1 MCSAVL
7 GATILKERLGLLGKF
22 GCALCLLGSVL
33 LVLHAP
39 PDKDI
44 QTIDDVLDLS
54 VQPRMTDLPL
64 TRTANCFTNHIP

>member
-1 MCSAVL
+1 VL

-44 QTIDDVLDLS
+44 QTIDEVLDLA

-64 TRTANCFTNHIP
+64 THTINCFTNHIP